1 MAHPRSRGE
10 NATHWAIAEIRA
22 GSSPLTRGKLVGGET
37 ELSIP
42 GLIPAHAGKTVGQGT
57 PTVGH
62 RAHPRSRGENR
73 PYIGCRCDRP
83 GSSPLTRGKR
93 QEAEQLVLLGRLIPA
108 HAGKTRF
115 ILIHNHYTRAH
126 PRSRGE
132 NFVVCAT
139 AFVASG
145 SSPLTRGKPTYAEEF
160 FQCKGLIPA
169 HAGKTVGEEK
179 FHGRYPAHPRS
190 RGENYLYTP
199 TPTYLD
205 GSSPLT
211 RGKRRRCFVC
221 TK

>member
-108 HAGKTRF
+108 HAGKTLLCVRQP
-115 ILIHNHYTRAH
+115 LSHRAH

-132 NFVVCAT
+132 NPHMLRNFFSAK
-139 AFVASG
+139 G
-145 SSPLTRGKPTYAEEF
+145 SSPLTRGKLSVRRSSMVGTR
-160 FQCKGLIPA
+160 LIPA
-169 HAGKTVGEEK
+169 HAGKTI
-179 FHGRYPAHPRS
+179 FTRPLP
-190 RGENYLYTP
+190 P
-199 TPTYLD
+199 T
-205 GSSPLT
+205 
-211 RGKRRRCFVC
+211 
-221 TK
+221 

>member
-108 HAGKTRF
+108 HAGKTVGQGTPTVG
-115 ILIHNHYTRAH
+115 HRAH

-132 NFVVCAT
+132 NPLHPDSQPLHA
-139 AFVASG
+139 G
-145 SSPLTRGKPTYAEEF
+145 SSPLTRGKRCRPVVKLSE
-160 FQCKGLIPA
+160 CGLIPA
-169 HAGKTVGEEK
+169 HAGKTKTATPLVATAW
-179 FHGRYPAHPRS
+179 AHPRS
-190 RGENYLYTP
+190 RGENC
-199 TPTYLD
+199 
-205 GSSPLT
+205 
-211 RGKRRRCFVC
+211 R
-221 TK
+221 